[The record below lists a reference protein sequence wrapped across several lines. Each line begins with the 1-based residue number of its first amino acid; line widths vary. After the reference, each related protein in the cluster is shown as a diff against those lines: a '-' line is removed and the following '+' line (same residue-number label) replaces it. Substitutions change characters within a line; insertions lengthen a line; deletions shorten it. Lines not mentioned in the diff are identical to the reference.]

1 MAGENAGFL
10 HTVQTQCRV
19 TVKRYTT
26 PSHDAAAW
34 SVCDPAHAEIDTPS
48 EAALG
53 LLPKEKRDTY
63 GSLELHE
70 ILHLLL
76 TMCPTVRDHMEQ
88 QEYMRQVAKKLG
100 ISDMEFHRFF
110 NVVEDPRIERAG
122 VCERPGR
129 ERGFH
134 NLVAAMWLAGDMN
147 YSPKPAQSGEVKNV
161 LQQYL
166 LLHARCKYHRV
177 TEMNADD
184 LAARQD
190 LEDAIGQDKVKEIN
204 RLLHDIIMTGV
215 IGDGKVLDNTKH
227 VMDLLAQ
234 ILQLAGVGQ
243 HGQGQQDQQG
253 QGQDSQSQGQQSQ
266 SQSGDGQSDSSNSQQ
281 SQSQAGDQSQGQQ
294 GDQSQGQQGD
304 QSQGQQDQ
312 QSSGQGQ
319 PAEGEPDAQTQA
331 EADSLRTGNGN
342 GQSVVKWDP
351 DASMSEGTQLAKD
364 LAKDLADAV
373 AKAERQADKEGTMS
387 EVSAESVNRRTEVK
401 DAQPDDD
408 NLPGGRVLP
417 DPVFEGGQLFKARL
431 TQQTLARRSFETGGI
446 KKWAKAYRQSLTG
459 IKPTADTRRTMTL
472 STDRGHDVDILLD
485 ASGSMSRDGKR
496 DAAITAA
503 WGIHHALLGVPNVTA
518 RVLSF
523 SGVIAD
529 EVKTIIPVRGRASFT
544 EAVKKYTVRGGT
556 PTAEAVVESTKGLLQ
571 RPGKAKLMVIV
582 TDGAADNTDSCRKAI
597 VRAKRMGIRVV
608 MLGIDGVA
616 YTYKDICPVVDVKP
630 DSLRAEMF
638 RQLAKNI

>member
-10 HTVQTQCRV
+10 HAAQTQCRV
-19 TVKRYTT
+19 TVKRYTQ

-34 SVCDPAHAEIDTPS
+34 SVCDPQYAEIDTPS
-48 EAALG
+48 ESALG

-76 TMCPTVRDHMEQ
+76 TMCPTVRDHMSQ
-88 QEYMRQVAKKLG
+88 QEYMRDWAKKLG
-100 ISDMEFHRFF
+100 LTPSEFHRFF

-129 ERGFH
+129 EKGFH
-134 NLVAAMWLAGDMN
+134 NLVLAMWLSGDMN
-147 YSPKPAQSGEVKNV
+147 YSPKPAQSGEVKNI

-166 LLHARCKYHRV
+166 LLHARCKYHKV
-177 TEMNADD
+177 TEMDADD

-190 LEDAIGQDKVKEIN
+190 LEDTIGAGNVREIN

-215 IGDGKVLDNTKH
+215 IGDGKVLENTKH
-227 VMDLLAQ
+227 VMDLLAE
-234 ILQLAGVGQ
+234 ILTIAGVSGQ
-243 HGQGQQDQQG
+243 QSQNQQSGQGQQGQSDQ
-253 QGQDSQSQGQQSQ
+253 SQSQAGDQQSQAGDQQSQ
-266 SQSGDGQSDSSNSQQ
+266 SQSGDGQGKPQDGGSDADSS
-281 SQSQAGDQSQGQQ
+281 D
-294 GDQSQGQQGD
+294 
-304 QSQGQQDQ
+304 
-312 QSSGQGQ
+312 
-319 PAEGEPDAQTQA
+319 GEPDAQTQA
-331 EADSLRTGNGN
+331 DADDLRCGNGN

-351 DASMSEGTQLAKD
+351 DASMSEGTQIAKD
-364 LAKDLADAV
+364 LAKDLQQAV
-373 AKAERQADKEGTMS
+373 DKAEAEAQKQGTMS
-387 EVSAESVNRRTEVK
+387 EVSAESVNGRTETG
-401 DAQPDDD
+401 DAKADDS
-408 NLPGGRVLP
+408 NLPGGKALP
-417 DPVFEGGQLFKARL
+417 DPVFEGGAMFKARL

-472 STDRGHDVDILLD
+472 SKDRGHDVDILLD

-496 DAAITAA
+496 NAAITAA

-556 PTAEAVVESTKGLLQ
+556 PTAEAVVESTKGLLS

-582 TDGAADNTDSCRKAI
+582 TDGAADSPDSCRKAI

-608 MLGIDGVA
+608 MIGIMAGGATDS
-616 YTYKDICPVVDVKP
+616 YKDICPVVEVEDVAQ
-630 DSLRAEMF
+630 LRAEML

>member
-10 HTVQTQCRV
+10 HAAQTQCRV

-34 SVCDPAHAEIDTPS
+34 SICDPSQAEIDTPS
-48 EAALG
+48 EAALS
-53 LLPKEKRDTY
+53 LLSKEKRDTY

-76 TMCPTVRDHMEQ
+76 TMCPIVRDHMVQ
-88 QEYMRQVAKKLG
+88 QEYMRDWAKRLG
-100 ISDMEFHRFF
+100 MSAVEFHRFF

-122 VCERPGR
+122 VNERPGR

-134 NLVAAMWLAGDMN
+134 DLVAAMWLSGDMN
-147 YSPKPAQSGEVKNV
+147 YSPKPAQSGDVKNV

-166 LLHARCKYHRV
+166 LLHARCKYHKV
-177 TEMNADD
+177 TEMDADD

-190 LEDAIGQDKVKEIN
+190 LEDIIGADKVKKIN
-204 RLLHDIIMTGV
+204 RLLHDIIMTGRV
-215 IGDGKVLDNTKH
+215 GDGKVLDNTKH
-227 VMDLLAQ
+227 VMD
-234 ILQLAGVGQ
+234 QLAKILTIAGVN
-243 HGQGQQDQQG
+243 GQQSQNQQSGQG
-253 QGQDSQSQGQQSQ
+253 QGQDSQQSDQSQNQQGQ

-281 SQSQAGDQSQGQQ
+281 S
-294 GDQSQGQQGD
+294 
-304 QSQGQQDQ
+304 
-312 QSSGQGQ
+312 SGQG
-319 PAEGEPDAQTQA
+319 EPDDSQPDEQTQA
-331 EADSLRTGNGN
+331 DADSLRMGNGN

-364 LAKDLADAV
+364 LQKDLADAV
-373 AKAERQADKEGTMS
+373 AKAEQQANSEGTMS
-387 EVSAESVNRRTEVK
+387 EVSAESTSGHTEVR
-401 DAQPDDD
+401 DAKPDDS
-408 NLPGGRVLP
+408 NLPGGKALP
-417 DPVFEGGQLFKARL
+417 DPVFEGGQLFKSRL

-459 IKPTADTRRTMTL
+459 IRPTADTRRTMTL
-472 STDRGHDVDILLD
+472 SKDRGHDVDILLD
-485 ASGSMSRDGKR
+485 ASGSMGRDGKR
-496 DAAITAA
+496 MAAITAA
-503 WGIHHALLGVPNVTA
+503 WGIHHALLGVPKVTA
-518 RVLSF
+518 RVISF

-556 PTAEAVVESTKGLLQ
+556 PTAEAVVESTKGLMA
-571 RPGKAKLMVIV
+571 RPGKAKLMLIV
-582 TDGAADNTDSCRKAI
+582 TDGAADNPDSCRKAI

-630 DSLRAEMF
+630 DSLRAEML

>member
-10 HTVQTQCRV
+10 HAAQTQCRV

-34 SVCDPAHAEIDTPS
+34 SVCDPSQAEIDTPS
-48 EAALG
+48 EAALA
-53 LLPKEKRDTY
+53 LLSKEKRDTY

-76 TMCPTVRDHMEQ
+76 TMCPIVRDHMEQ
-88 QEYMRQVAKKLG
+88 QAYMRDWAKKLG
-100 ISDMEFHRFF
+100 MGDVEFHRFF

-134 NLVAAMWLAGDMN
+134 DLVLAMWLSGDMN
-147 YSPKPAQSGEVKNV
+147 YSPAPAQSGEVKNV

-166 LLHARCKYHRV
+166 LLHARCKYHGV
-177 TEMNADD
+177 TEMDADD

-190 LEDAIGQDKVKEIN
+190 LEDMIGADKVKEIN

-215 IGDGKVLDNTKH
+215 IGDGKVLENTKH
-227 VMDLLAQ
+227 VMD
-234 ILQLAGVGQ
+234 QLAKILTIAGVN
-243 HGQGQQDQQG
+243 GQQSQNQQG
-253 QGQDSQSQGQQSQ
+253 QGQGQDGQQSDQ
-266 SQSGDGQSDSSNSQQ
+266 SQNQQGHGQSDSSGQGDQ
-281 SQSQAGDQSQGQQ
+281 QSQAGDQPG
-294 GDQSQGQQGD
+294 QSQD
-304 QSQGQQDQ
+304 SQ
-312 QSSGQGQ
+312 QSSGQG
-319 PAEGEPDAQTQA
+319 EPDDSQPDEQTQA
-331 EADSLRTGNGN
+331 DADSLRCGNGN

-364 LAKDLADAV
+364 LAKDLDKAV
-373 AKAERQADKEGTMS
+373 AEAERQADKEGTMS
-387 EVSAESVNRRTEVK
+387 EVSAESTSRHTETG
-401 DAQPDDD
+401 DAKADDG
-408 NLPGGRVLP
+408 NLPGGKALP
-417 DPVFEGGQLFKARL
+417 DPVFEGGQLFKSRL

-472 STDRGHDVDILLD
+472 SKDRGHDVDILLD
-485 ASGSMSRDGKR
+485 ASGSMGRNGKR

-523 SGVIAD
+523 RGVVSD
-529 EVKTIIPVRGRASFT
+529 TVETIIPVRGRASFA

-556 PTAEAVVESTKGLLQ
+556 PTAEAVVESTKGLLS
-571 RPGKAKLMVIV
+571 RPGKAKLMLIV
-582 TDGAADNTDSCRKAI
+582 TDGAADNPDSCRKAI

-608 MLGIDGVA
+608 MIGIMVSGATDS
-616 YTYKDICPVVDVKP
+616 YKDICPVVEVNDVAQ
-630 DSLRAEMF
+630 LRAEML

>member
-10 HTVQTQCRV
+10 HAAQTQCRV

-34 SVCDPAHAEIDTPS
+34 SVCDPSQAEIDTPS

-53 LLPKEKRDTY
+53 LLSKEKRDTY
-63 GSLELHE
+63 GALELHE

-76 TMCPTVRDHMEQ
+76 TMCPNVRDHMEQ
-88 QEYMRQVAKKLG
+88 QAYFHDWAKKLG
-100 ISDMEFHRFF
+100 MGDVEFHRFF

-122 VCERPGR
+122 VNERPGR
-129 ERGFH
+129 EKGFH
-134 NLVAAMWLAGDMN
+134 DLVLAMWLSGDMN
-147 YSPKPAQSGEVKNV
+147 YSPAPAQSGDVKNI

-166 LLHARCKYHRV
+166 LLHARCKYHGV
-177 TEMNADD
+177 TEMDADD

-190 LEDAIGQDKVKEIN
+190 LEDMIGADRVKEIN
-204 RLLHDIIMTGV
+204 RLLHDIIMTGM
-215 IGDGKVLDNTKH
+215 IGDGKVLENTKH
-227 VMDLLAQ
+227 VMD
-234 ILQLAGVGQ
+234 QLAEILMTAGVNN
-243 HGQGQQDQQG
+243 QQG
-253 QGQDSQSQGQQSQ
+253 QGQGQQGQSDQSQGQQSQNQQGQGQ

-281 SQSQAGDQSQGQQ
+281 SQAGDQS
-294 GDQSQGQQGD
+294 
-304 QSQGQQDQ
+304 QDQ
-312 QSSGQGQ
+312 QSSGQGE
-319 PAEGEPDAQTQA
+319 PADPEPDAQTQA
-331 EADSLRTGNGN
+331 DADSLRCGNDN
-342 GQSVVKWDP
+342 GRSVVNWNP

-364 LAKDLADAV
+364 LAKDLQQAV
-373 AKAERQADKEGTMS
+373 DKAEAEAQKQGTLS
-387 EVSAESVNRRTEVK
+387 EVSAESVNRRTETG
-401 DAQPDDD
+401 DAKADDS
-408 NLPGGRVLP
+408 NLPGGKALP
-417 DPVFEGGQLFKARL
+417 DPVFEGGAMFKARL

-472 STDRGHDVDILLD
+472 SKDRGHDVDILLD

-523 SGVIAD
+523 RGVISD
-529 EVKTIIPVRGRASFT
+529 TVETIIPVRGRASFT

-556 PTAEAVVESTKGLLQ
+556 PTAEAVVESTKGLLS
-571 RPGKAKLMVIV
+571 RPGKAKLMLIV
-582 TDGAADNTDSCRKAI
+582 TDGAADDPGSCRKAI

-608 MLGIDGVA
+608 MIGIMAGGST
-616 YTYKDICPVVDVKP
+616 YSYKDICPVVAVGDIAQ
-630 DSLRAEMF
+630 LRAEML

>member
-10 HTVQTQCRV
+10 HAAQTQCRV
-19 TVKRYTT
+19 AVKRYTT

-48 EAALG
+48 EAALS
-53 LLPKEKRDTY
+53 LLSKEKRDTY

-88 QEYMRQVAKKLG
+88 QAYLHDWAKKFG
-100 ISDMEFHRFF
+100 MDAGEFHRFF
-110 NVVEDPRIERAG
+110 NVVEDQRIERAG
-122 VCERPGR
+122 VQERPGR

-147 YSPKPAQSGEVKNV
+147 YSPKPAQSGDVKNV

-166 LLHARCKYHRV
+166 LLHARCKYHGV
-177 TEMNADD
+177 TEMDADD

-190 LEDAIGQDKVKEIN
+190 LEDMIGADKVKEIN
-204 RLLHDIIMTGV
+204 RLLHDIIMTGH

-227 VMDLLAQ
+227 VMDQLAQ

-243 HGQGQQDQQG
+243 QGQGQQDQQG
-253 QGQDSQSQGQQSQ
+253 QGQSDQSQGQQSQ
-266 SQSGDGQSDSSNSQQ
+266 TQQGQGQGQ
-281 SQSQAGDQSQGQQ
+281 SQSQQ
-294 GDQSQGQQGD
+294 GDQ

-312 QSSGQGQ
+312 QSSGQGEPQ
-319 PAEGEPDAQTQA
+319 DGAPDAETQA
-331 EADSLRTGNGN
+331 EADSLRTGSGT
-342 GQSVVKWDP
+342 GKSVVKWDP

-387 EVSAESVNRRTEVK
+387 EVSAESTSGHTEVK
-401 DAQPDDD
+401 DAQPNAA
-408 NLPGGRVLP
+408 NLPDGKALP
-417 DPVFEGGQLFKARL
+417 DPVFEGGAMFKARL

-446 KKWAKAYRQSLTG
+446 KKWAKAYRQSMTG
-459 IKPTADTRRTMTL
+459 IRPTADTRRTMSL
-472 STDRGHDVDILLD
+472 SQDRGHDVDILLD
-485 ASGSMSRDGKR
+485 GSGSMSRDGKR

-523 SGVIAD
+523 RGVVSD
-529 EVKTIIPVRGRASFT
+529 TVETIIPVRGRASFT

-556 PTAEAVVESTKGLLQ
+556 PTAEAVVESTKGLLS
-571 RPGKAKLMVIV
+571 RPGKAKLMLIV
-582 TDGAADNTDSCRKAI
+582 TDGSAYDPDSCRKAI

-608 MLGIDGVA
+608 MIGIMSDGA
-616 YTYKDICPVVDVKP
+616 TDSYKDICPVVEVGDIAQ
-630 DSLRAEMF
+630 LRAEML

>member
-10 HTVQTQCRV
+10 HTAQTQCRV

-53 LLPKEKRDTY
+53 LLSKEKRDTY

-76 TMCPTVRDHMEQ
+76 TMCPIVRDHMEQ
-88 QEYMRQVAKKLG
+88 QAYLRGWAKKLG
-100 ISDMEFHRFF
+100 MGDVEFHRFF

-122 VCERPGR
+122 VQERPGR

-134 NLVAAMWLAGDMN
+134 DLILAMWLSGDMN
-147 YSPKPAQSGEVKNV
+147 YSPAPAQSGEVKNV

-177 TEMNADD
+177 TEMDADD

-190 LEDAIGQDKVKEIN
+190 LEDIIGQDKVREIN
-204 RLLHDIIMTGV
+204 RLLHDIIMTGRV
-215 IGDGKVLDNTKH
+215 GDGKVLENTKH
-227 VMDLLAQ
+227 VMDQLAE
-234 ILQLAGVGQ
+234 ILQLAGVNGQ
-243 HGQGQQDQQG
+243 QGQSDQSQQSG
-253 QGQDSQSQGQQSQ
+253 QGQDSQQSDQSQNQQGQ
-266 SQSGDGQSDSSNSQQ
+266 GQSDSSNGQGDQ
-281 SQSQAGDQSQGQQ
+281 QSQAG
-294 GDQSQGQQGD
+294 
-304 QSQGQQDQ
+304 DQ
-312 QSSGQGQ
+312 QSSGQG
-319 PAEGEPDAQTQA
+319 EPDDSQPDEQTQA
-331 EADSLRTGNGN
+331 DADSLRMGNGN

-364 LAKDLADAV
+364 LQKDLQQAV
-373 AKAERQADKEGTMS
+373 DKAEAEAQKQGTMS
-387 EVSAESVNRRTEVK
+387 EVSAESVNSRTETG
-401 DAQPDDD
+401 DAKADDS
-408 NLPGGRVLP
+408 NLPGGKALP
-417 DPVFEGGQLFKARL
+417 DPVFEGGAMFKARL

-472 STDRGHDVDILLD
+472 SKDRGHDIDILLD
-485 ASGSMSRDGKR
+485 ASGSMSRNGKR

-523 SGVIAD
+523 RGVVSD
-529 EVKTIIPVRGRASFT
+529 TVETIIPVRGRASFA
-544 EAVKKYTVRGGT
+544 EAVAKYTVRGST
-556 PTAEAVVESTKGLLQ
+556 PTAEAVVESTNGLLS
-571 RPGKAKLMVIV
+571 RPGKAKLMLIV
-582 TDGAADNTDSCRKAI
+582 TDGAADNPDSCRRAI

-608 MLGIDGVA
+608 MIGIGGVA
-616 YTYKDICPVVDVKP
+616 STYKDICPVVDVEP

-638 RQLAKNI
+638 KQLAKNI

>member
-10 HTVQTQCRV
+10 HAAQTQCRV
-19 TVKRYTT
+19 AVKRYTT

-34 SVCDPAHAEIDTPS
+34 SVCDPSQAEIDTPS
-48 EAALG
+48 EAALA
-53 LLPKEKRDTY
+53 LLQKEKRDTY

-76 TMCPTVRDHMEQ
+76 TMCPNVRDHMSQ
-88 QEYMRQVAKKLG
+88 QAYMREWAKRLG
-100 ISDMEFHRFF
+100 MRDVEFHRFF

-122 VCERPGR
+122 VNERPGR

-134 NLVAAMWLAGDMN
+134 DLVLAMWLSGDMN
-147 YSPKPAQSGEVKNV
+147 YSPVPAQSGDVKNI

-166 LLHARCKYHRV
+166 LLHARCKYHKV
-177 TEMNADD
+177 TEMDADD

-190 LEDAIGQDKVKEIN
+190 LEDVIGADKVKEIN

-215 IGDGKVLDNTKH
+215 IGDGKVLENTKH
-227 VMDLLAQ
+227 VMD
-234 ILQLAGVGQ
+234 QLAKILTTAGVN
-243 HGQGQQDQQG
+243 GQQSGQG

-266 SQSGDGQSDSSNSQQ
+266 NQSGDGQSDSSNSQPQ
-281 SQSQAGDQSQGQQ
+281 SQSQAGDQSQGQ
-294 GDQSQGQQGD
+294 
-304 QSQGQQDQ
+304 
-312 QSSGQGQ
+312 
-319 PAEGEPDAQTQA
+319 PAEGEPDDSQPDEQTQA
-331 EADSLRTGNGN
+331 DADSLRMGNGN
-342 GQSVVKWDP
+342 GQSVVNWNP

-364 LAKDLADAV
+364 LQKDLQQAV
-373 AKAERQADKEGTMS
+373 DKAEAEAQKQGTMS
-387 EVSAESVNRRTEVK
+387 EVSAESVNGRTETG
-401 DAQPDDD
+401 DAKPDDS
-408 NLPGGRVLP
+408 NLPGGKALP

-431 TQQTLARRSFETGGI
+431 TQQTLQRRSFETGGI

-472 STDRGHDVDILLD
+472 SKDRGHDVDILLD
-485 ASGSMSRDGKR
+485 ASGSMGRNGKR

-503 WGIHHALLGVPNVTA
+503 WGIHHALLGVPNITA

-523 SGVIAD
+523 RGVISD
-529 EVKTIIPVRGRASFT
+529 MVETIIPVRGRASFT

-556 PTAEAVVESTKGLLQ
+556 PTTEAVVESTKGLLS

-582 TDGAADNTDSCRKAI
+582 TDGAADNPDSCRKAI

-608 MLGIDGVA
+608 MIGIDGVA
-616 YTYKDICPVVDVKP
+616 STYKDICPVVDVEP
-630 DSLRAEMF
+630 DQLRAELF

>member
-10 HTVQTQCRV
+10 HAAQTQCRV
-19 TVKRYTT
+19 KVERYTT

-53 LLPKEKRDTY
+53 LLSKEKRDTY

-88 QEYMRQVAKKLG
+88 QAYLHDWAKKLG
-100 ISDMEFHRFF
+100 MDAGEFHRFF

-166 LLHARCKYHRV
+166 LLHARCKYHNV
-177 TEMNADD
+177 TEMDADD

-190 LEDAIGQDKVKEIN
+190 LEDMIGADKVREIN

-227 VMDLLAQ
+227 VMD
-234 ILQLAGVGQ
+234 QLAKILTIAGVN
-243 HGQGQQDQQG
+243 GQQDQQSG

-266 SQSGDGQSDSSNSQQ
+266 GQ
-281 SQSQAGDQSQGQQ
+281 QSQGQQ
-294 GDQSQGQQGD
+294 SQAG
-304 QSQGQQDQ
+304 DQ
-312 QSSGQGQ
+312 QSSGQGEPQ
-319 PAEGEPDAQTQA
+319 DGGSDADSSDGEPDGEPDDETQA
-331 EADSLRTGNGN
+331 EADSLRTGNGT
-342 GQSVVKWDP
+342 GKSVVNWDP
-351 DASMSEGTQLAKD
+351 DASMSEGTQLARD

-373 AKAERQADKEGTMS
+373 AKAERQADKEGTLS
-387 EVSAESVNRRTEVK
+387 EVSAESVNRRTETG
-401 DAQPDDD
+401 DAKADDD

-417 DPVFEGGQLFKARL
+417 DPIFEGGAMFKARL

-472 STDRGHDVDILLD
+472 SNDRGHDVDILLD

-523 SGVIAD
+523 RGVVSD
-529 EVKTIIPVRGRASFT
+529 MVETIIPVRGRASFT
-544 EAVKKYTVRGGT
+544 EAVKKYTVSGGT
-556 PTAEAVVESTKGLLQ
+556 PTAEAVVESTKGLLS

-608 MLGIDGVA
+608 MLGINGVA

-630 DSLRAEMF
+630 DSLRAEML

>member
-10 HTVQTQCRV
+10 HAAQTQCRV

-34 SVCDPAHAEIDTPS
+34 SVCDPSQAEIDTPS

-100 ISDMEFHRFF
+100 MGDVEFHRFF

-147 YSPKPAQSGEVKNV
+147 YSPKPAQSGDVRNV

-177 TEMNADD
+177 TEMDADD

-190 LEDAIGQDKVKEIN
+190 LDDMIGSDKVKEIN
-204 RLLHDIIMTGV
+204 RLLHDIVMTGV
-215 IGDGKVLDNTKH
+215 IGDGKVLENTKH

-243 HGQGQQDQQG
+243 QG

-266 SQSGDGQSDSSNSQQ
+266 QGDQ
-281 SQSQAGDQSQGQQ
+281 QSQAGDQ
-294 GDQSQGQQGD
+294 QS
-304 QSQGQQDQ
+304 QDQ
-312 QSSGQGQ
+312 QSRGQGQ
-319 PAEGEPDAQTQA
+319 PAEGEPDAETQA
-331 EADSLRTGNGN
+331 EADSLRTGNNTGK
-342 GQSVVKWDP
+342 SVVNWDA

-364 LAKDLADAV
+364 LAKDLAAAV
-373 AKAERQADKEGTMS
+373 AKAERQADKEGTLS

-401 DAQPDDD
+401 DAQPDDG
-408 NLPGGRVLP
+408 NLPVENGQTVRP
-417 DPVFEGGQLFKARL
+417 ADPSFEGAQLFKARL

-446 KKWAKAYRQSLTG
+446 KKWAKAYRQSMTG
-459 IKPTADTRRTMTL
+459 IRPTADTRRTMSL
-472 STDRGHDVDILLD
+472 SQDRGHDVDILLD

-529 EVKTIIPVRGRASFT
+529 EVKTIIPVRGRASFA
-544 EAVKKYTVRGGT
+544 EAVAKYTVRGGT
-556 PTAEAVVESTKGLLQ
+556 PTAEAVVESTKGLLS

-608 MLGIDGVA
+608 MIGIDGVA

-630 DSLRAEMF
+630 DSLKAEMF

>member
-10 HTVQTQCRV
+10 HTAQTQCRV
-19 TVKRYTT
+19 AVKRYTQ

-34 SVCDPAHAEIDTPS
+34 SVCDPAQAEIDTPS
-48 EAALG
+48 EAALA
-53 LLPKEKRDTY
+53 LLSKEKRDTY

-76 TMCPTVRDHMEQ
+76 TMCPIVRDHMSQ
-88 QEYMRQVAKKLG
+88 QEYMRSMAKSLG
-100 ISDMEFHRFF
+100 MSANEFHRFF

-122 VCERPGR
+122 VNERPGR
-129 ERGFH
+129 EKGFH
-134 NLVAAMWLAGDMN
+134 DLVLAMWLSGDMN
-147 YSPKPAQSGEVKNV
+147 YSPEPAKSGDVKNV

-166 LLHARCKYHRV
+166 LLHARCKYHKV
-177 TEMNADD
+177 TEMDADD

-215 IGDGKVLDNTKH
+215 IGDGKVLENTKH
-227 VMDLLAQ
+227 VMDQLAQ
-234 ILQLAGVGQ
+234 ILTIAGVNG
-243 HGQGQQDQQG
+243 QQG
-253 QGQDSQSQGQQSQ
+253 QGQGQSDQSQQGQGQQSDQSQQGQGQGQGQQSQ
-266 SQSGDGQSDSSNSQQ
+266 SQSQ
-281 SQSQAGDQSQGQQ
+281 SQS
-294 GDQSQGQQGD
+294 
-304 QSQGQQDQ
+304 QDQ
-312 QSSGQGQ
+312 QSSGQG
-319 PAEGEPDAQTQA
+319 EPDDSQPDEQTQA
-331 EADSLRTGNGN
+331 DADSLRMGNGN

-351 DASMSEGTQLAKD
+351 DASMSEDTQLAKD
-364 LAKDLADAV
+364 LQKDLQQAV
-373 AKAERQADKEGTMS
+373 DKAEAEAQKQGTMS
-387 EVSAESVNRRTEVK
+387 EVSAESVNGRTETG
-401 DAQPDDD
+401 DAKADDS
-408 NLPGGRVLP
+408 NLPGGKALP

-431 TQQTLARRSFETGGI
+431 TQQTLQRRSFETGGI

-472 STDRGHDVDILLD
+472 SKDRGHDVDILLD
-485 ASGSMSRDGKR
+485 ASGSMGRNGKR

-523 SGVIAD
+523 RGVISD
-529 EVKTIIPVRGRASFT
+529 VVETIIPVRGRASFT

-556 PTAEAVVESTKGLLQ
+556 PTAEAVVESTKGLLS

-582 TDGAADNTDSCRKAI
+582 TDGAADNPDSCRKAI

-608 MLGIDGVA
+608 MIGIDGVA
-616 YTYKDICPVVDVKP
+616 STYKDICPVVDVEP
-630 DSLRAEMF
+630 DQLRAEMF
-638 RQLAKNI
+638 KQLAKNI

>member
-10 HTVQTQCRV
+10 HAAQTQCRV

-34 SVCDPAHAEIDTPS
+34 SVCDPSQAEIDTPS

-53 LLPKEKRDTY
+53 LLSKEKRGTY
-63 GSLELHE
+63 GALELHE

-76 TMCPTVRDHMEQ
+76 TMCPNVRDHMEQ
-88 QEYMRQVAKKLG
+88 QAYMRDWAKRLG
-100 ISDMEFHRFF
+100 MGDVEFHRFF

-122 VCERPGR
+122 VNERPGR

-134 NLVAAMWLAGDMN
+134 DLVLAMWLSGDMN
-147 YSPKPAQSGEVKNV
+147 YSPEPAKSGDVKNV

-166 LLHARCKYHRV
+166 LLHARCVYHKV
-177 TEMNADD
+177 TEMDADD

-190 LEDAIGQDKVKEIN
+190 LEDMIGADKVKEIN
-204 RLLHDIIMTGV
+204 RLLHDIIMTGH
-215 IGDGKVLDNTKH
+215 IGDGKVLENTKH
-227 VMDLLAQ
+227 VMDQLAK
-234 ILQLAGVGQ
+234 ILQLAGVGKNS
-243 HGQGQQDQQG
+243 QQDQSGQGQG
-253 QGQDSQSQGQQSQ
+253 QGQDSQQSDQSQNQQGQ
-266 SQSGDGQSDSSNSQQ
+266 GQSDSSNSQQ
-281 SQSQAGDQSQGQQ
+281 SQAGDQQSQAGDQ
-294 GDQSQGQQGD
+294 QSQGQ
-304 QSQGQQDQ
+304 GQ
-312 QSSGQGQ
+312 
-319 PAEGEPDAQTQA
+319 GEPDDSQPDEQTQA
-331 EADSLRTGNGN
+331 DADSLRMGNGN

-364 LAKDLADAV
+364 LQKDLTDAV
-373 AKAERQADKEGTMS
+373 AKAEQQANSEGTMS
-387 EVSAESVNRRTEVK
+387 EVSAESVNGRTETG
-401 DAQPDDD
+401 DAKADDG
-408 NLPGGRVLP
+408 NLPGGKALP
-417 DPVFEGGQLFKARL
+417 DPVFEGGQLFKSRL

-472 STDRGHDVDILLD
+472 SKDRGHDVDILLD
-485 ASGSMSRDGKR
+485 ASGSMGRNGKR

-523 SGVIAD
+523 SGVITD

-556 PTAEAVVESTKGLLQ
+556 PTAEAVVESTKGLLS

-582 TDGAADNTDSCRKAI
+582 TDGAADNPDSCRKAI

-608 MLGIDGVA
+608 MIGIDGVA
-616 YTYKDICPVVDVKP
+616 STYKDICPVVDVEP
-630 DSLRAEMF
+630 DQLRAELF

>member
-10 HTVQTQCRV
+10 HTAQTQCRV
-19 TVKRYTT
+19 TVKRYTQ

-34 SVCDPAHAEIDTPS
+34 SVCDPSQAEIDTPS

-88 QEYMRQVAKKLG
+88 QEYMRKMARSLCM
-100 ISDMEFHRFF
+100 SDGDFHRFF

-122 VCERPGR
+122 VNERPGR

-134 NLVAAMWLAGDMN
+134 DLVLAMWLSGDMN
-147 YSPKPAQSGEVKNV
+147 YSPAPAQSGEVKNV

-166 LLHARCKYHRV
+166 LLHARCKYHGV
-177 TEMNADD
+177 TEMDADD

-190 LEDAIGQDKVKEIN
+190 LEDTIGPDKVKEIN
-204 RLLHDIIMTGV
+204 RLLHDIIMTGC
-215 IGDGKVLDNTKH
+215 IGDGKVLENTKH
-227 VMDLLAQ
+227 VMDQLAQ
-234 ILQLAGVGQ
+234 ILTIAGVNGQ
-243 HGQGQQDQQG
+243 QGQSDQSQQGQQG
-253 QGQDSQSQGQQSQ
+253 QGQQSQN
-266 SQSGDGQSDSSNSQQ
+266 QSGDGQSDSSNSQQ
-281 SQSQAGDQSQGQQ
+281 SQGQQ
-294 GDQSQGQQGD
+294 GQ
-304 QSQGQQDQ
+304 
-312 QSSGQGQ
+312 
-319 PAEGEPDAQTQA
+319 GEPDDSQPDEQTQA
-331 EADSLRTGNGN
+331 DADSLRMGNGN
-342 GQSVVKWDP
+342 GQSVVNWNP

-364 LAKDLADAV
+364 LQKDLADAV
-373 AKAERQADKEGTMS
+373 AKAEQQADKEGTMS
-387 EVSAESVNRRTEVK
+387 EVSAESVNGRTETG
-401 DAQPDDD
+401 DAKADDG
-408 NLPGGRVLP
+408 NLPGGKALP
-417 DPVFEGGQLFKARL
+417 DPVFEGGAMFKARL

-472 STDRGHDVDILLD
+472 SKDRGHDVDILLD
-485 ASGSMSRDGKR
+485 ASGSMGRNGKR

-523 SGVIAD
+523 NGVIAD

-556 PTAEAVVESTKGLLQ
+556 PTAEAVVESTKGLLS
-571 RPGKAKLMVIV
+571 RPGRAKLMVIV
-582 TDGAADNTDSCRKAI
+582 TDGAADNPDSCRKAI

-608 MLGIDGVA
+608 MIGIDGVA
-616 YTYKDICPVVDVKP
+616 STYKDICPVVDVEP
-630 DSLRAEMF
+630 DQLRAEMF
-638 RQLAKNI
+638 KQLAKNI

>member
-1 MAGENAGFL
+1 MAGENASFL
-10 HTVQTQCRV
+10 NMARKACP
-19 TVKRYTT
+19 VKENRYVRAER
-26 PSHDAAAW
+26 DALAW
-34 SVCDPAHAEIDTPS
+34 SVCDPQYAEIDTPS

-88 QEYMRQVAKKLG
+88 QAYLHDWAKRLG
-100 ISDMEFHRFF
+100 MSADEFHRFF

-147 YSPKPAQSGEVKNV
+147 YSPKPAQSGELKNV

-166 LLHARCKYHRV
+166 LLHARCKYHKV
-177 TEMNADD
+177 TEMDADD

-190 LEDAIGQDKVKEIN
+190 LEDMIGSDKVKEIN
-204 RLLHDIIMTGV
+204 GLLHDIVMTGV

-227 VMDLLAQ
+227 VMD
-234 ILQLAGVGQ
+234 QLAKILTIAGVNN
-243 HGQGQQDQQG
+243 QQ
-253 QGQDSQSQGQQSQ
+253 
-266 SQSGDGQSDSSNSQQ
+266 GQSDSSNSQQ
-281 SQSQAGDQSQGQQ
+281 SQAGDQSQQGQSDSSNSQQSQAGDQSQQ
-294 GDQSQGQQGD
+294 G
-304 QSQGQQDQ
+304 DQ
-312 QSSGQGQ
+312 QSSGQGEPQ
-319 PAEGEPDAQTQA
+319 DGGSDADSSDGEPDDETQA
-331 EADSLRTGNGN
+331 EADSLRTGNGT
-342 GQSVVKWDP
+342 GKSVVKWDP

-387 EVSAESVNRRTEVK
+387 EVSAESTSGRTEVK
-401 DAQPDDD
+401 DAQPNDT
-408 NLPGGRVLP
+408 NLPVENGQTVRP
-417 DPVFEGGQLFKARL
+417 ADPSFEGAQMFKARL
-431 TQQTLARRSFETGGI
+431 TQQTLQRRSFETGGI

-459 IKPTADTRRTMTL
+459 IKPTADTRRTMSL
-472 STDRGHDVDILLD
+472 SQDRGHDVDILLD
-485 ASGSMSRDGKR
+485 GSGSMSRDGKR

-523 SGVIAD
+523 RGVVSD
-529 EVKTIIPVRGRASFT
+529 TVETIIPVRGRAAFA
-544 EAVKKYTVRGGT
+544 EAVAKYTVRGGT
-556 PTAEAVVESTKGLLQ
+556 PTAEAVVESTKGLLS
-571 RPGKAKLMVIV
+571 RPGKAKLMLIV
-582 TDGAADNTDSCRKAI
+582 TDGAADSPDSCRRAI

-608 MLGIDGVA
+608 MLGIMAGGATDS
-616 YTYKDICPVVDVKP
+616 YKDICPVVDVKP
-630 DSLRAEMF
+630 DSLRVEML

>member
-10 HTVQTQCRV
+10 HAAQTQCRV
-19 TVKRYTT
+19 AVKRYTT

-88 QEYMRQVAKKLG
+88 QAYMRDWAKKLG
-100 ISDMEFHRFF
+100 MGDVEFHRFF

-134 NLVAAMWLAGDMN
+134 NLVAAMWLSGDMN

-166 LLHARCKYHRV
+166 LLHARCKYHKV
-177 TEMNADD
+177 TEMDADD

-190 LEDAIGQDKVKEIN
+190 LEDCIGQDKVREIN
-204 RLLHDIIMTGV
+204 RLLHDIIMTGRV
-215 IGDGKVLDNTKH
+215 GDGKVLDNTKH
-227 VMDLLAQ
+227 VMDQLAK
-234 ILQLAGVGQ
+234 ILIIAGVGQ
-243 HGQGQQDQQG
+243 QSG
-253 QGQDSQSQGQQSQ
+253 QGQDSQSQGQQSQDQQGQGQ

-281 SQSQAGDQSQGQQ
+281 SQAGDQSQDQQ
-294 GDQSQGQQGD
+294 GDQ
-304 QSQGQQDQ
+304 QS
-312 QSSGQGQ
+312 QGQ

-331 EADSLRTGNGN
+331 DADDLRCGNGN

-364 LAKDLADAV
+364 LAKDLQQAV
-373 AKAERQADKEGTMS
+373 DKAEAEAQKQGTMS
-387 EVSAESVNRRTEVK
+387 EVSAESTSGHTEVK
-401 DAQPDDD
+401 DAQPYDG
-408 NLPGGRVLP
+408 NLPVENGQTVRP
-417 DPVFEGGQLFKARL
+417 ADPSFEGAQMFRARL
-431 TQQTLARRSFETGGI
+431 TQQTLQRRSFETGGI

-459 IKPTADTRRTMTL
+459 IKPTADTRRTMAL
-472 STDRGHDVDILLD
+472 SQDRGHDVDILLD

-523 SGVIAD
+523 RGTVSDMV
-529 EVKTIIPVRGRASFT
+529 ETIIPVRGRASFA
-544 EAVKKYTVRGGT
+544 EAVKKYTVHGGT
-556 PTAEAVVESTKGLLQ
+556 PTAEAVVESTKGLLS
-571 RPGKAKLMVIV
+571 RPGKAKLMLIV
-582 TDGAADNTDSCRKAI
+582 TDGAADSLDSCRKAI

-608 MLGIDGVA
+608 MIGIMAGGATDS
-616 YTYKDICPVVDVKP
+616 YKDICPVVDVKP
-630 DSLRAEMF
+630 DNLRAEML

>member
-10 HTVQTQCRV
+10 HEAQTQCRV

-53 LLPKEKRDTY
+53 LLTKEKRDTY

-88 QEYMRQVAKKLG
+88 QAYMRDWAKRLG
-100 ISDMEFHRFF
+100 MDAGEFHRFF

-122 VCERPGR
+122 VNERPGR

-134 NLVAAMWLAGDMN
+134 NLVAAMWLSGDMN
-147 YSPKPAQSGEVKNV
+147 YSPAPAQSGKVKNV

-166 LLHARCKYHRV
+166 LLHARCKYHKV
-177 TEMNADD
+177 TEMDADD

-190 LEDAIGQDKVKEIN
+190 LEDMIGQDKVKEIN
-204 RLLHDIIMTGV
+204 RLLHDIIMTGKV
-215 IGDGKVLDNTKH
+215 GDGKVLENTKH
-227 VMDLLAQ
+227 VMD
-234 ILQLAGVGQ
+234 QLAKILTIAGVNGQ
-243 HGQGQQDQQG
+243 QSQNQQSGQGQQSQPQAGDQSQQG

-266 SQSGDGQSDSSNSQQ
+266 SQ
-281 SQSQAGDQSQGQQ
+281 AG
-294 GDQSQGQQGD
+294 
-304 QSQGQQDQ
+304 DQ
-312 QSSGQGQ
+312 QSSGQG
-319 PAEGEPDAQTQA
+319 EPDDSQPDEQTQA
-331 EADSLRTGNGN
+331 DADSLRMGNGN

-364 LAKDLADAV
+364 LAKDLQQAV
-373 AKAERQADKEGTMS
+373 DKAEAEAQKQGTMS
-387 EVSAESVNRRTEVK
+387 EVSAESVNVRTETG
-401 DAQPDDD
+401 DAKADDS
-408 NLPGGRVLP
+408 NLPGGRALP

-472 STDRGHDVDILLD
+472 SNDRGHDVDILLD
-485 ASGSMSRDGKR
+485 ASGSMGRGGKR

-556 PTAEAVVESTKGLLQ
+556 PTAEAVVESTKGLLA
-571 RPGKAKLMVIV
+571 RPGKAKLMLIV
-582 TDGAADNTDSCRKAI
+582 TDGAADNPDSCRKAI

-608 MLGIDGVA
+608 MIGIMAGGATDS
-616 YTYKDICPVVDVKP
+616 YKDICPVVEVGDIAQ
-630 DSLRAEMF
+630 LRAEML

>member
-10 HTVQTQCRV
+10 HAAQTQCRV
-19 TVKRYTT
+19 TVKRYTQ

-34 SVCDPAHAEIDTPS
+34 SVCDPSQAEIDTPS

-76 TMCPTVRDHMEQ
+76 TMCPNVRDHMAQ
-88 QEYMRQVAKKLG
+88 QAYLHDRAKKLG
-100 ISDMEFHRFF
+100 LTPSEFHRFF

-134 NLVAAMWLAGDMN
+134 NLVAAMWLSGDMN
-147 YSPKPAQSGEVKNV
+147 YSPMPARSGEVKNV

-166 LLHARCKYHRV
+166 LLHARCVYHKV
-177 TEMNADD
+177 TEMDADD

-190 LEDAIGQDKVKEIN
+190 LEDCIGQDKVKEIN
-204 RLLHDIIMTGV
+204 RLLHDIVMTGH

-227 VMDLLAQ
+227 VMDQLAQ

-243 HGQGQQDQQG
+243 NSQQDQSGQGQSDQPRQGQSDQPRQG
-253 QGQDSQSQGQQSQ
+253 QGQ
-266 SQSGDGQSDSSNSQQ
+266 SQSGDGQSDFGNSQ
-281 SQSQAGDQSQGQQ
+281 QSQAGDQSQ
-294 GDQSQGQQGD
+294 DQ
-304 QSQGQQDQ
+304 
-312 QSSGQGQ
+312 QGQ

-331 EADSLRTGNGN
+331 YADDLRCGPETAR
-342 GQSVVKWDP
+342 SVVKWDP

-364 LAKDLADAV
+364 LQKDLADAV
-373 AKAERQADKEGTMS
+373 AKAEYQADKEGTMS
-387 EVSAESVNRRTEVK
+387 EVSAESTSGHTEVK
-401 DAQPDDD
+401 DAKPDSA
-408 NLPGGRVLP
+408 NLPVENGQTVRP
-417 DPVFEGGQLFKARL
+417 ADPSFEGSALFKARL
-431 TQQTLARRSFETGGI
+431 TQQTLERRSFETGGI

-459 IKPTADTRRTMTL
+459 IRPTADTRRIMSL
-472 STDRGHDVDILLD
+472 SQDRGHDVDILLD
-485 ASGSMSRDGKR
+485 GSGSMNRDGKR

-503 WGIHHALLGVPNVTA
+503 WGIHHALLGVPKVTA
-518 RVLSF
+518 RVISF
-523 SGVIAD
+523 RSPVHD
-529 EVKTIIPVRGRASFT
+529 TVETIIPVRGRASFA
-544 EAVKKYTVRGGT
+544 EAVAKYTVRGST
-556 PTAEAVVESTKGLLQ
+556 PTAEAVVESTKGLMA

-582 TDGAADNTDSCRKAI
+582 TDGAADNPEACRRAI

-608 MLGIDGVA
+608 MIGIMAGGATD
-616 YTYKDICPVVDVKP
+616 YYKDICPVVAVGDIAQ
-630 DSLRAEMF
+630 LRAEML

>member
-10 HTVQTQCRV
+10 HAAQTQCRV

-34 SVCDPAHAEIDTPS
+34 SVCDPSQAEIDTPAES
-48 EAALG
+48 ALA
-53 LLPKEKRDTY
+53 LLSKEKRDTY

-88 QEYMRQVAKKLG
+88 QAYLHDWATKLG
-100 ISDMEFHRFF
+100 MDAGEFHRFF

-147 YSPKPAQSGEVKNV
+147 YSPKPAQSGDVKNV

-166 LLHARCKYHRV
+166 LLHARCKYHKV
-177 TEMNADD
+177 TEMDADD

-204 RLLHDIIMTGV
+204 RLLHDIVMTGRV
-215 IGDGKVLDNTKH
+215 GDGKVLDNTKH
-227 VMDLLAQ
+227 VMD
-234 ILQLAGVGQ
+234 QLAKILTIAGVNN
-243 HGQGQQDQQG
+243 QQG
-253 QGQDSQSQGQQSQ
+253 QGQGQQGQSDQSQAGDQQSQ
-266 SQSGDGQSDSSNSQQ
+266 AGDQ
-281 SQSQAGDQSQGQQ
+281 QSQAGDQSQ
-294 GDQSQGQQGD
+294 QGQ
-304 QSQGQQDQ
+304 
-312 QSSGQGQ
+312 
-319 PAEGEPDAQTQA
+319 GEPQDGGSGADSNDSEPDDETQA
-331 EADSLRTGNGN
+331 EADSLRTGNGT
-342 GQSVVKWDP
+342 GKSVVNWDP
-351 DASMSEGTQLAKD
+351 DASMSEGTQLARD

-373 AKAERQADKEGTMS
+373 AKAELQADKEGTMS
-387 EVSAESVNRRTEVK
+387 EVSAESTSGRTEVK
-401 DAQPDDD
+401 DAQPDDG
-408 NLPGGRVLP
+408 NLPVENGQTVRP
-417 DPVFEGGQLFKARL
+417 ADPSFEGAQMFRARL
-431 TQQTLARRSFETGGI
+431 TQQTLQRRSFETGGI

-459 IKPTADTRRTMTL
+459 IKPTADTRRTMSL
-472 STDRGHDVDILLD
+472 SQDRGHDVDILLD

-523 SGVIAD
+523 RGVVSD
-529 EVKTIIPVRGRASFT
+529 TVETIIPVRGRASFA
-544 EAVKKYTVRGGT
+544 EAVAKYTVRGGT
-556 PTAEAVVESTKGLLQ
+556 PTAEAVVESTKGLLS
-571 RPGKAKLMVIV
+571 RPGKAKLMLIV
-582 TDGAADNTDSCRKAI
+582 TDGAADNTDSCRRAI

-608 MLGIDGVA
+608 MIGIDGVA

-630 DSLRAEMF
+630 DSLKAEMF
-638 RQLAKNI
+638 RQLAANI

>member
-10 HTVQTQCRV
+10 HAAQTQCRV

-34 SVCDPAHAEIDTPS
+34 SVCDPTHAEIDTPS

-53 LLPKEKRDTY
+53 LLPREKRDTY

-88 QEYMRQVAKKLG
+88 QEYLRQWAKKLG
-100 ISDMEFHRFF
+100 IGADEFHRFF

-122 VCERPGR
+122 VCDRPGR

-134 NLVAAMWLAGDMN
+134 NLVAAMWLSGDMN
-147 YSPKPAQSGEVKNV
+147 YSPKPAQSGDVKNV

-177 TEMNADD
+177 TEMDADD

-190 LEDAIGQDKVKEIN
+190 LEDMVGADKVKEIN
-204 RLLHDIIMTGV
+204 RLLHDIIMTGRV
-215 IGDGKVLDNTKH
+215 GDGKVLDNTKH
-227 VMDLLAQ
+227 VMDQLAE

-243 HGQGQQDQQG
+243 QGQSDQSQQG
-253 QGQDSQSQGQQSQ
+253 DQSQGQQGQGQ

-281 SQSQAGDQSQGQQ
+281 SQGQQ
-294 GDQSQGQQGD
+294 G
-304 QSQGQQDQ
+304 DQ
-312 QSSGQGQ
+312 QSSGQGEPQ
-319 PAEGEPDAQTQA
+319 DGEPDAQTQA
-331 EADSLRTGNGN
+331 DADSLRCGNDN

-351 DASMSEGTQLAKD
+351 DASMSEGTQLARD

-373 AKAERQADKEGTMS
+373 AKAEQQADKEGTMS
-387 EVSAESVNRRTEVK
+387 EVSAESTSGYTEVK
-401 DAQPDDD
+401 DAQPDDG
-408 NLPGGRVLP
+408 NLPVENGQTVRP
-417 DPVFEGGQLFKARL
+417 ADPSFEGTQMFRARL

-472 STDRGHDVDILLD
+472 SQDRGHDVDILLD
-485 ASGSMSRDGKR
+485 GSGSMRRDGKR

-523 SGVIAD
+523 RSPMRDMV
-529 EVKTIIPVRGRASFT
+529 ETIVPVRGRASFA
-544 EAVKKYTVRGGT
+544 EAVAKYTVHGGT
-556 PTAEAVVESTKGLLQ
+556 PTAEAVVESTKGLLS
-571 RPGKAKLMVIV
+571 RPGKAKLMLIV
-582 TDGAADNTDSCRKAI
+582 TDGAADSPDSCRKAI
-597 VRAKRMGIRVV
+597 VRAQRMGIRVV
-608 MLGIDGVA
+608 MIGIMAGGATDS
-616 YTYKDICPVVDVKP
+616 YKDICPVVEVNDAAQ
-630 DSLRAEMF
+630 LRAEMF

>member
-10 HTVQTQCRV
+10 HEAQTQCRV
-19 TVKRYTT
+19 TVKRYTQ

-34 SVCDPAHAEIDTPS
+34 SVCDPSQAEIDTPS

-76 TMCPTVRDHMEQ
+76 TMCPNVRDHMEQ
-88 QEYMRQVAKKLG
+88 QEYLRQWAKKLG
-100 ISDMEFHRFF
+100 LTPSEFHRFF

-122 VCERPGR
+122 VDERPGR

-134 NLVAAMWLAGDMN
+134 DLVAAMWLSGDMN
-147 YSPKPAQSGEVKNV
+147 YSPKPAQSGDVKNV

-166 LLHARCKYHRV
+166 LLHARCKYHGV
-177 TEMNADD
+177 TEMDADD

-204 RLLHDIIMTGV
+204 RLLHDIIMTGH
-215 IGDGKVLDNTKH
+215 IGDGKVLDNTKR
-227 VMDLLAQ
+227 VMDLLAE
-234 ILQLAGVGQ
+234 ILMTAGVNG
-243 HGQGQQDQQG
+243 QQG
-253 QGQDSQSQGQQSQ
+253 QQGQQSQDQQSQNQQSGQGQ

-281 SQSQAGDQSQGQQ
+281 SQSQDQSQ
-294 GDQSQGQQGD
+294 
-304 QSQGQQDQ
+304 DQ
-312 QSSGQGQ
+312 QGQGQ

-331 EADSLRTGNGN
+331 DADSLRCGSDTGK
-342 GQSVVKWDP
+342 SVVNWNP

-364 LAKDLADAV
+364 LQKDLDKAV
-373 AKAERQADKEGTMS
+373 AEAEQQANKEGTMS
-387 EVSAESVNRRTEVK
+387 EVSAESVNGRTETG
-401 DAQPDDD
+401 DAKADDG
-408 NLPGGRVLP
+408 NLPGGKALP

-459 IKPTADTRRTMTL
+459 IKPTADTRRTMIL
-472 STDRGHDVDILLD
+472 SKDRGHDVDILLD

-529 EVKTIIPVRGRASFT
+529 EVKTIIPVRARASFT

-556 PTAEAVVESTKGLLQ
+556 PTAEAVVESTKGLLS

-582 TDGAADNTDSCRKAI
+582 TDGAADNPDSCRKAI

-608 MLGIDGVA
+608 MIGIGGA
-616 YTYKDICPVVDVKP
+616 ASTYKDICPVVSVEDIAQ
-630 DSLRAEMF
+630 LRAEML
-638 RQLAKNI
+638 RQLAANI

>member
-10 HTVQTQCRV
+10 HAAQTQCRV
-19 TVKRYTT
+19 IVKRYTT

-53 LLPKEKRDTY
+53 LLTKEKRDTY

-76 TMCPTVRDHMEQ
+76 TMCPTVRDHMSQ
-88 QEYMRQVAKKLG
+88 QEYMRDWAKKLG
-100 ISDMEFHRFF
+100 LTPSEFHRFF

-122 VCERPGR
+122 VNERPGR
-129 ERGFH
+129 EKGFH
-134 NLVAAMWLAGDMN
+134 HLVAAMWLAGDMN
-147 YSPKPAQSGEVKNV
+147 YSPKPAQSGEVKNI

-166 LLHARCKYHRV
+166 LLHARCKYHKV
-177 TEMNADD
+177 TEMDADD

-190 LEDAIGQDKVKEIN
+190 LEDMIGADKVREIN

-215 IGDGKVLDNTKH
+215 IGDGKVLENTKH

-243 HGQGQQDQQG
+243 NSQQDQSGQGQQDQQG
-253 QGQDSQSQGQQSQ
+253 DQSQQGQQGQGQQSQ
-266 SQSGDGQSDSSNSQQ
+266 P
-281 SQSQAGDQSQGQQ
+281 QAGDQSQQ
-294 GDQSQGQQGD
+294 GDQ
-304 QSQGQQDQ
+304 QSQDQ

-319 PAEGEPDAQTQA
+319 PAEGDPDAQTQA
-331 EADSLRTGNGN
+331 DADDLRCGNGT
-342 GQSVVKWDP
+342 GKSVVNWDP

-387 EVSAESVNRRTEVK
+387 EVSAESTSGRTEVK
-401 DAQPDDD
+401 DAQPNDA
-408 NLPGGRVLP
+408 NLPVENGQTVRP
-417 DPVFEGGQLFKARL
+417 ADPSFEGAQMFRARL
-431 TQQTLARRSFETGGI
+431 TQQTLQRRSFETGGI
-446 KKWAKAYRQSLTG
+446 KKWAKAYRQSMTG
-459 IKPTADTRRTMTL
+459 IRPTADTRRTMSL
-472 STDRGHDVDILLD
+472 SQDRGHDVDILLD
-485 ASGSMSRDGKR
+485 GSGSMSRDGKR

-523 SGVIAD
+523 RGVVSD
-529 EVKTIIPVRGRASFT
+529 TVETIIPVRGRASFA
-544 EAVKKYTVRGGT
+544 EAVAKYTVRGGT
-556 PTAEAVVESTKGLLQ
+556 PTAEAVVESTKGLLS
-571 RPGKAKLMVIV
+571 RPGKAKLMLIV
-582 TDGAADNTDSCRKAI
+582 TDGAADSPDSCRKAI

-608 MLGIDGVA
+608 MIGIMAGGATDS
-616 YTYKDICPVVDVKP
+616 YKDICPVVKVEDIAQ
-630 DSLRAEMF
+630 LRAEML

>member
-10 HTVQTQCRV
+10 HTAQTQCRV

-34 SVCDPAHAEIDTPS
+34 SVCDPSQAEIDTPS

-88 QEYMRQVAKKLG
+88 QEYLRQWAKRLG
-100 ISDMEFHRFF
+100 MSANEFHRFF

-122 VCERPGR
+122 VQERPGR

-134 NLVAAMWLAGDMN
+134 NLVAAMWLSGDMN

-166 LLHARCKYHRV
+166 LLHARCKYHGV
-177 TEMNADD
+177 TEMDADD

-190 LEDAIGQDKVKEIN
+190 LEDCIGQDKVREIN
-204 RLLHDIIMTGV
+204 RLLHDIIMTGMV
-215 IGDGKVLDNTKH
+215 GDGKVLDNTKH
-227 VMDLLAQ
+227 VMDQLAK
-234 ILQLAGVGQ
+234 ILQLAGVNGQ
-243 HGQGQQDQQG
+243 QSQNQQGQGQG
-253 QGQDSQSQGQQSQ
+253 QGQDSQQSGQSQNQQGQGQQSQ
-266 SQSGDGQSDSSNSQQ
+266 P
-281 SQSQAGDQSQGQQ
+281 QAGDQSG
-294 GDQSQGQQGD
+294 QSQD
-304 QSQGQQDQ
+304 SQ
-312 QSSGQGQ
+312 QSSGQGE
-319 PAEGEPDAQTQA
+319 PADPEPDDETQA
-331 EADSLRTGNGN
+331 DADSLRTGNGN

-364 LAKDLADAV
+364 LQKDLADAV
-373 AKAERQADKEGTMS
+373 AKAERQANKEGTMS
-387 EVSAESVNRRTEVK
+387 EVSAESVNGRTETG
-401 DAQPDDD
+401 DAKADDS
-408 NLPGGRVLP
+408 NLPGGKALP

-472 STDRGHDVDILLD
+472 SNDRGHDVDILLD
-485 ASGSMSRDGKR
+485 ASGSMGRDGKR

-556 PTAEAVVESTKGLLQ
+556 PTAEAVVESTKGLLS
-571 RPGKAKLMVIV
+571 RPGKAKLMLIV
-582 TDGAADNTDSCRKAI
+582 TDGAADNPDSCRKAI

-608 MLGIDGVA
+608 MIGIMAGSATDS
-616 YTYKDICPVVDVKP
+616 YKDICPVVAVEDIAR
-630 DSLRAEMF
+630 LRAEML

>member
-10 HTVQTQCRV
+10 HAAQTQCRV

-34 SVCDPAHAEIDTPS
+34 SICDPSQAEIDTPS
-48 EAALG
+48 EAALS
-53 LLPKEKRDTY
+53 LLSKEKRDTY

-76 TMCPTVRDHMEQ
+76 TMCPIVRDHMVQ
-88 QEYMRQVAKKLG
+88 QEYMRDWARRLG
-100 ISDMEFHRFF
+100 MSAVEFHRFF

-122 VCERPGR
+122 VNERPGR

-134 NLVAAMWLAGDMN
+134 DLVAAMWLSGDMN
-147 YSPKPAQSGEVKNV
+147 YSPKPAQSGDVKNV

-166 LLHARCKYHRV
+166 LLHARCKYHKV
-177 TEMNADD
+177 TEMDADD

-190 LEDAIGQDKVKEIN
+190 LEDIIGADKVKEIN
-204 RLLHDIIMTGV
+204 RLLHDIIMTGRV
-215 IGDGKVLDNTKH
+215 GDGKVLDNTKH
-227 VMDLLAQ
+227 VMD
-234 ILQLAGVGQ
+234 QLAKILTIAGVN
-243 HGQGQQDQQG
+243 GQQSQNQQSGQG
-253 QGQDSQSQGQQSQ
+253 QGQDSQQSDQSQNQQGQ

-281 SQSQAGDQSQGQQ
+281 S
-294 GDQSQGQQGD
+294 
-304 QSQGQQDQ
+304 
-312 QSSGQGQ
+312 SGQG
-319 PAEGEPDAQTQA
+319 EPDDSQPDEQTQA
-331 EADSLRTGNGN
+331 DADSLRMGNGN

-364 LAKDLADAV
+364 LQKDLADAV
-373 AKAERQADKEGTMS
+373 AKAEQQANSEGTMS
-387 EVSAESVNRRTEVK
+387 EVSAESTSGHTEVR
-401 DAQPDDD
+401 DAKPDDS
-408 NLPGGRVLP
+408 NLPGGKALP
-417 DPVFEGGQLFKARL
+417 DPVFEGGQLFKSRL

-459 IKPTADTRRTMTL
+459 IRPTADTRRTMTL
-472 STDRGHDVDILLD
+472 SKDRGHDVDILLD
-485 ASGSMSRDGKR
+485 ASGSMGRDGKR
-496 DAAITAA
+496 MAAITAA
-503 WGIHHALLGVPNVTA
+503 WGIHHALLGVPKVTA
-518 RVLSF
+518 RVISF

-556 PTAEAVVESTKGLLQ
+556 PTAEAVVESTKGLMA
-571 RPGKAKLMVIV
+571 RPGKAKLMLIV
-582 TDGAADNTDSCRKAI
+582 TDGAADNPDSCRKAI

-630 DSLRAEMF
+630 DSLRAEML

>member
-10 HTVQTQCRV
+10 HAAQTQCRV
-19 TVKRYTT
+19 AVKRYTT

-34 SVCDPAHAEIDTPS
+34 SVCDPSQAEIDTPS
-48 EAALG
+48 EAALA

-76 TMCPTVRDHMEQ
+76 TMCPNVRDHMSQ
-88 QEYMRQVAKKLG
+88 QAYMREWAKRLG
-100 ISDMEFHRFF
+100 MRDVEFHRFF

-122 VCERPGR
+122 VNERPGR

-134 NLVAAMWLAGDMN
+134 DLVLAMWLSGDMN
-147 YSPKPAQSGEVKNV
+147 YSPVPAQSGDVKNI

-166 LLHARCKYHRV
+166 LLHARCKYHKV
-177 TEMNADD
+177 TEMDADD

-190 LEDAIGQDKVKEIN
+190 LEDVIGADKVKEIN

-215 IGDGKVLDNTKH
+215 IGDGKVLENTKH
-227 VMDLLAQ
+227 VMD
-234 ILQLAGVGQ
+234 QLAKILTTAGVN
-243 HGQGQQDQQG
+243 GQQSGQG

-266 SQSGDGQSDSSNSQQ
+266 NQSGDGQSDSSNSQPQ
-281 SQSQAGDQSQGQQ
+281 SQSQAGDQSQGQ
-294 GDQSQGQQGD
+294 
-304 QSQGQQDQ
+304 
-312 QSSGQGQ
+312 
-319 PAEGEPDAQTQA
+319 PAEGEPDDSQPDEQTQA
-331 EADSLRTGNGN
+331 DADSLRMGNGN
-342 GQSVVKWDP
+342 GQSVVNWNP

-364 LAKDLADAV
+364 LQKDLQQAV
-373 AKAERQADKEGTMS
+373 DKAEAEAQKQGTMS
-387 EVSAESVNRRTEVK
+387 EVSAESVNGRTETG
-401 DAQPDDD
+401 DAKPDDS
-408 NLPGGRVLP
+408 NLPGGKALP

-431 TQQTLARRSFETGGI
+431 TQQTLQRRSFETGGI

-472 STDRGHDVDILLD
+472 SKDRGHDVDILLD
-485 ASGSMSRDGKR
+485 ASGSMGRNGKR

-503 WGIHHALLGVPNVTA
+503 WGIHHALLGVPNITA

-523 SGVIAD
+523 RGVISD
-529 EVKTIIPVRGRASFT
+529 MVETIIPVRGRASFT

-556 PTAEAVVESTKGLLQ
+556 PTTEAVVESTKGLLS

-582 TDGAADNTDSCRKAI
+582 TDGAADNPDSCRKAI

-608 MLGIDGVA
+608 MIGIDGVA
-616 YTYKDICPVVDVKP
+616 STYKDICPVVDVEP
-630 DSLRAEMF
+630 DQLRAELF

>member
-10 HTVQTQCRV
+10 HAAQTQCRV

-34 SVCDPAHAEIDTPS
+34 SVCDPQQAEIDTPS

-88 QEYMRQVAKKLG
+88 QAYLHDWAKKLG
-100 ISDMEFHRFF
+100 MDAGEFHRFF

-166 LLHARCKYHRV
+166 LLHARCKYHGV
-177 TEMNADD
+177 TEMDADD

-190 LEDAIGQDKVKEIN
+190 LEDLIGSDKVKEISG
-204 RLLHDIIMTGV
+204 LLHDIVMTGR
-215 IGDGKVLDNTKH
+215 IGDGKVLENTKH
-227 VMDLLAQ
+227 VMDQLAQ
-234 ILQLAGVGQ
+234 ILTIAGVNNQ
-243 HGQGQQDQQG
+243 QGQGQG
-253 QGQDSQSQGQQSQ
+253 QGQDSQSQNQQGQ

-281 SQSQAGDQSQGQQ
+281 SQSQGQQ
-294 GDQSQGQQGD
+294 GDQS
-304 QSQGQQDQ
+304 QDQ

-319 PAEGEPDAQTQA
+319 PAEGEPDDETQA

-387 EVSAESVNRRTEVK
+387 EVSAESTSGRTEVK
-401 DAQPDDD
+401 DAQPNDS
-408 NLPGGRVLP
+408 NLPDGKALP

-472 STDRGHDVDILLD
+472 SNDRGHDVDILLD

-523 SGVIAD
+523 RGVVSD
-529 EVKTIIPVRGRASFT
+529 TVETIIPVRGRASFT

-556 PTAEAVVESTKGLLQ
+556 PTAEAVVESTKGLLS

-582 TDGAADNTDSCRKAI
+582 TDGAADSPDSCRRAI

-608 MLGIDGVA
+608 MIGIMAGGATDS
-616 YTYKDICPVVDVKP
+616 YKDICPVVEVGDIAQ
-630 DSLRAEMF
+630 LRAEML

>member
-10 HTVQTQCRV
+10 HTAQAQCRV
-19 TVKRYTT
+19 AVKRYTT

-48 EAALG
+48 EAALS
-53 LLPKEKRDTY
+53 LLSKEKRDTY

-88 QEYMRQVAKKLG
+88 QSYLRNWAKKLG

-134 NLVAAMWLAGDMN
+134 NLVAAMWLSGDMN
-147 YSPKPAQSGEVKNV
+147 YSPKPAQSGDVKNV

-166 LLHARCKYHRV
+166 LLHARCKYHGV
-177 TEMNADD
+177 TEMDADD

-190 LEDAIGQDKVKEIN
+190 LEDMIGQDKVREIN
-204 RLLHDIIMTGV
+204 RLLHDIIMTGRV
-215 IGDGKVLDNTKH
+215 GDGKVLDNTKH
-227 VMDLLAQ
+227 VMDQLAQ
-234 ILQLAGVGQ
+234 ILTIAGVGQ
-243 HGQGQQDQQG
+243 NSQQDQSGQGQSD
-253 QGQDSQSQGQQSQ
+253 QSQ
-266 SQSGDGQSDSSNSQQ
+266 GQSDSSNSQQ
-281 SQSQAGDQSQGQQ
+281 SQAG
-294 GDQSQGQQGD
+294 
-304 QSQGQQDQ
+304 DQ
-312 QSSGQGQ
+312 QSSGQGEPQ
-319 PAEGEPDAQTQA
+319 DGGSDADSSDGEPDAETQA
-331 EADSLRTGNGN
+331 EADSLRTGSGT
-342 GQSVVKWDP
+342 GKSVVNWNP
-351 DASMSEGTQLAKD
+351 DASMSEDTQLAKD

-373 AKAERQADKEGTMS
+373 AKAERQADKEGTLS
-387 EVSAESVNRRTEVK
+387 EVSAESVNRRTETG
-401 DAQPDDD
+401 DAKADDG

-417 DPVFEGGQLFKARL
+417 DPVFDGGAMFKARL

-446 KKWAKAYRQSLTG
+446 KKWAKAYRQSMTG
-459 IKPTADTRRTMTL
+459 IRPTADTRRTMSL
-472 STDRGHDVDILLD
+472 SQDRGHDVDILLD

-523 SGVIAD
+523 RGVVSD
-529 EVKTIIPVRGRASFT
+529 MVETIIPVRGRASFT

-556 PTAEAVVESTKGLLQ
+556 PTAEAVVESTKGLLS
-571 RPGKAKLMVIV
+571 RPGKAKLMLIV
-582 TDGAADNTDSCRKAI
+582 TDGSADDPDSCRKAI
-597 VRAKRMGIRVV
+597 VRAKRMGIRAV
-608 MLGIDGVA
+608 MIGIMAGGATDS
-616 YTYKDICPVVDVKP
+616 YKDICPVVEVGDIAQ
-630 DSLRAEMF
+630 LRAEML

>member
-10 HTVQTQCRV
+10 HAAQTKCRV
-19 TVKRYTT
+19 AVKRYTT

-76 TMCPTVRDHMEQ
+76 TMCPTVGEHAQQ
-88 QEYMRQVAKKLG
+88 QEYLRDWAKKLG
-100 ISDMEFHRFF
+100 LTPSEFHRFF

-134 NLVAAMWLAGDMN
+134 NLVAAMWLSGDMN
-147 YSPKPAQSGEVKNV
+147 YSPKPAQSGDVKNI

-166 LLHARCKYHRV
+166 LLHARCVYHKV
-177 TEMNADD
+177 TEMDADD

-190 LEDAIGQDKVKEIN
+190 LEDMIGADKVKEIN
-204 RLLHDIIMTGV
+204 RLLHDIIMTGRV
-215 IGDGKVLDNTKH
+215 GDGKVLDNTKH
-227 VMDLLAQ
+227 VMDQLAQ

-243 HGQGQQDQQG
+243 NSQQDQSGQGQSDQPQQG
-253 QGQDSQSQGQQSQ
+253 QGQ

-281 SQSQAGDQSQGQQ
+281 SQAGDQSQGQQ
-294 GDQSQGQQGD
+294 GQ
-304 QSQGQQDQ
+304 
-312 QSSGQGQ
+312 GQGQ
-319 PAEGEPDAQTQA
+319 PAEGEPDDETQA
-331 EADSLRTGNGN
+331 EADSLRMGNGT
-342 GQSVVKWDP
+342 GRSVVNWDA

-364 LAKDLADAV
+364 LAKDLVDAV

-387 EVSAESVNRRTEVK
+387 EVSAESVNGHTEVK
-401 DAQPDDD
+401 DAQPDDI
-408 NLPGGRVLP
+408 NLPVENGQAVHP
-417 DPVFEGGQLFKARL
+417 ADPSFEGAQMFRARL
-431 TQQTLARRSFETGGI
+431 TQQTLERRSFETGGI

-459 IKPTADTRRTMTL
+459 IKPTADTRRTMSL
-472 STDRGHDVDILLD
+472 SQDRGHDVDILLD
-485 ASGSMSRDGKR
+485 GSGSMNRDGKR
-496 DAAITAA
+496 LAAITAA
-503 WGIHHALLGVPNVTA
+503 WGIHHALLGVPKVTA

-523 SGVIAD
+523 RGGVSD
-529 EVKTIIPVRGRASFT
+529 MVETIIPVRGRASFA
-544 EAVKKYTVRGGT
+544 EAVAKYTVRGST

-571 RPGKAKLMVIV
+571 RPGKAKLMLIV
-582 TDGAADNTDSCRKAI
+582 TDGAADNPEACRRAI
-597 VRAKRMGIRVV
+597 VRAKRMGIRVA
-608 MLGIDGVA
+608 MIGIMAGGATDS
-616 YTYKDICPVVDVKP
+616 YKDICPVVEVGDIAQ
-630 DSLRAEMF
+630 LRAEML

>member
-10 HTVQTQCRV
+10 HSAQSQCRV
-19 TVKRYTT
+19 TVKRYTQ

-34 SVCDPAHAEIDTPS
+34 SVCDPSQAEIDTPS

-88 QEYMRQVAKKLG
+88 QEYLRQWAKKLG
-100 ISDMEFHRFF
+100 LSQSEFHRFF

-134 NLVAAMWLAGDMN
+134 NLVVAMWLSGDMN
-147 YSPKPAQSGEVKNV
+147 YSPKPAQSGDVKNV

-166 LLHARCKYHRV
+166 LLHARCKYHGV
-177 TEMNADD
+177 TEMDADD

-190 LEDAIGQDKVKEIN
+190 LEDTIGQDKVKEIN
-204 RLLHDIIMTGV
+204 RLLHDIIMTGR
-215 IGDGKVLDNTKH
+215 IGAGKVLENTKH
-227 VMDLLAQ
+227 VMDQLAK

-243 HGQGQQDQQG
+243 QS
-253 QGQDSQSQGQQSQ
+253 GQDSQSQGQQSQNQQGQGQ

-281 SQSQAGDQSQGQQ
+281 SQSQDQSGDQSQAGDQSQGQ
-294 GDQSQGQQGD
+294 
-304 QSQGQQDQ
+304 
-312 QSSGQGQ
+312 QGQ

-331 EADSLRTGNGN
+331 DADSLRMGNGT
-342 GQSVVKWDP
+342 GKSVVNWNP

-364 LAKDLADAV
+364 LAKDLQQAV
-373 AKAERQADKEGTMS
+373 DKAEAEAQKQGTMS
-387 EVSAESVNRRTEVK
+387 EVSAESVNGRTETG
-401 DAQPDDD
+401 DAKADDG
-408 NLPGGRVLP
+408 NLPGGKALP
-417 DPVFEGGQLFKARL
+417 DPVFEGGQLFKSRL

-459 IKPTADTRRTMTL
+459 IKPAADTRRTMTL
-472 STDRGHDVDILLD
+472 SNDRGHDVDILLD
-485 ASGSMSRDGKR
+485 ASGSMGRDGKR

-503 WGIHHALLGVPNVTA
+503 WGIHHALLGVPNITA

-523 SGVIAD
+523 SGVIVD

-556 PTAEAVVESTKGLLQ
+556 PTAEAVVESTKGLLS
-571 RPGKAKLMVIV
+571 RPGKAKLMLIV
-582 TDGAADNTDSCRKAI
+582 TDGAADNPDSCRKAI

-608 MLGIDGVA
+608 MIGIMAGSATDS
-616 YTYKDICPVVDVKP
+616 YKDICPVVEVK
-630 DSLRAEMF
+630 DTAQLRAEML

>member
-10 HTVQTQCRV
+10 HAAQTQCRV
-19 TVKRYTT
+19 TVKRYTQ

-34 SVCDPAHAEIDTPS
+34 SVCDPQYAEIDTPS
-48 EAALG
+48 ESALA
-53 LLPKEKRDTY
+53 LLPREKRDTY

-88 QEYMRQVAKKLG
+88 QAYLRDWAKKLG
-100 ISDMEFHRFF
+100 MGDMEFHRFF

-122 VCERPGR
+122 VQERPGR

-134 NLVAAMWLAGDMN
+134 NLVAAMWLSGDMN

-177 TEMNADD
+177 TEMDADD

-190 LEDAIGQDKVKEIN
+190 LEDMIGSDNVREIN

-215 IGDGKVLDNTKH
+215 IGDGKVLENTKH
-227 VMDLLAQ
+227 VMDLLAE
-234 ILQLAGVGQ
+234 ILTIAGVS
-243 HGQGQQDQQG
+243 GQQSQNQQSGQG
-253 QGQDSQSQGQQSQ
+253 QGQGQNQQSQGQ

-281 SQSQAGDQSQGQQ
+281 SQSGDQQSGDQS
-294 GDQSQGQQGD
+294 D
-304 QSQGQQDQ
+304 
-312 QSSGQGQ
+312 SSGQGEPQ
-319 PAEGEPDAQTQA
+319 DGEPDAQTQA

-342 GQSVVKWDP
+342 GQSVVNWNP

-364 LAKDLADAV
+364 LQKDLDKAV
-373 AKAERQADKEGTMS
+373 AEAEQQANKEGTMS
-387 EVSAESVNRRTEVK
+387 EVSAESTSGRTETG
-401 DAQPDDD
+401 DAKADDS
-408 NLPGGRVLP
+408 NLPGGKALP
-417 DPVFEGGQLFKARL
+417 DPVFEGGAMFKARL

-472 STDRGHDVDILLD
+472 SKDRGHDVDILLD

-496 DAAITAA
+496 DAAITTA

-523 SGVIAD
+523 RGTVSDTV
-529 EVKTIIPVRGRASFT
+529 ETIIPVRGRASFT

-556 PTAEAVVESTKGLLQ
+556 PTAEAVVESTKGLLS

-582 TDGAADNTDSCRKAI
+582 TDGAADSPDSCRKAI
-597 VRAKRMGIRVV
+597 VRAKRMGIRAV
-608 MLGIDGVA
+608 MIGIMAGGATDF
-616 YTYKDICPVVDVKP
+616 YKDICPVVEVEDIAQ
-630 DSLRAEMF
+630 LRAEML

>member
-10 HTVQTQCRV
+10 HAAQTQCRV

-34 SVCDPAHAEIDTPS
+34 SVCDPAQAEIDTPS

-76 TMCPTVRDHMEQ
+76 TMCQTVRDHMEQ
-88 QEYMRQVAKKLG
+88 QEYLRQWAKKLG
-100 ISDMEFHRFF
+100 MGDVEFHRFF

-134 NLVAAMWLAGDMN
+134 NLVLAMWLSGDMN
-147 YSPKPAQSGEVKNV
+147 CSPAPAQSGEVKNV

-166 LLHARCKYHRV
+166 LLHARCKYHGV
-177 TEMNADD
+177 TEMDADD

-190 LEDAIGQDKVKEIN
+190 LEDMIGADKVKRIN
-204 RLLHDIIMTGV
+204 HLLHEIIMTGKV
-215 IGDGKVLDNTKH
+215 GDGKVLDNTKH
-227 VMDLLAQ
+227 VMDLLAE
-234 ILQLAGVGQ
+234 ILTIAGVNGQ
-243 HGQGQQDQQG
+243 QNQQDQQSGQGQQSQNQQGQQG
-253 QGQDSQSQGQQSQ
+253 QGQQ
-266 SQSGDGQSDSSNSQQ
+266 GQSDSSNSQQ
-281 SQSQAGDQSQGQQ
+281 SQAGDQPG
-294 GDQSQGQQGD
+294 QSQD
-304 QSQGQQDQ
+304 SQ
-312 QSSGQGQ
+312 QSSGQG
-319 PAEGEPDAQTQA
+319 EPDDSQPDEQTQA
-331 EADSLRTGNGN
+331 DADSLRMGNGN
-342 GQSVVKWDP
+342 GQSVVNWNP

-364 LAKDLADAV
+364 LQKDLDKAV
-373 AKAERQADKEGTMS
+373 DKAEAEAQKQGTMS
-387 EVSAESVNRRTEVK
+387 EVSAESVNRRTETG
-401 DAQPDDD
+401 DAKADDS
-408 NLPGGRVLP
+408 NLPGGKALP

-472 STDRGHDVDILLD
+472 SKDRGHDVDILLD
-485 ASGSMSRDGKR
+485 ASGSMGRNGKR

-523 SGVIAD
+523 NGVIAD

-556 PTAEAVVESTKGLLQ
+556 PTAEAVVESTKGLLS
-571 RPGKAKLMVIV
+571 RPGKAKLMLIV
-582 TDGAADNTDSCRKAI
+582 TDGAADNPDSCRKAI

-608 MLGIDGVA
+608 MIGIDGVA

-638 RQLAKNI
+638 RQLAANI

>member
-10 HTVQTQCRV
+10 HEAQTQCRV

-48 EAALG
+48 EAALR
-53 LLPKEKRDTY
+53 LLTKEKRDTY

-88 QEYMRQVAKKLG
+88 QAYMRDWAKRLG
-100 ISDMEFHRFF
+100 MDAGEFHRFF

-122 VCERPGR
+122 VNERPGR

-134 NLVAAMWLAGDMN
+134 NLVAAMWLSGDMN
-147 YSPKPAQSGEVKNV
+147 YSPAPAQSGEVKNV

-166 LLHARCKYHRV
+166 LLHARCKYHKV
-177 TEMNADD
+177 TEMDADD

-190 LEDAIGQDKVKEIN
+190 LEDMIGQDKVKEIN
-204 RLLHDIIMTGV
+204 RLLHDIIMTGKV
-215 IGDGKVLDNTKH
+215 GDGKVLENTKH
-227 VMDLLAQ
+227 VMD
-234 ILQLAGVGQ
+234 QLAKILTIAGVNGQ
-243 HGQGQQDQQG
+243 QSQNQQSGQGQQSQPQAGDQSQQG

-266 SQSGDGQSDSSNSQQ
+266 SQ
-281 SQSQAGDQSQGQQ
+281 AG
-294 GDQSQGQQGD
+294 
-304 QSQGQQDQ
+304 DQ
-312 QSSGQGQ
+312 QSSGQGE
-319 PAEGEPDAQTQA
+319 PADSEPDAQTQA
-331 EADSLRTGNGN
+331 DADSLRMGNGN

-364 LAKDLADAV
+364 LAKDLQQAV
-373 AKAERQADKEGTMS
+373 DKAEAEAQKQGTMS
-387 EVSAESVNRRTEVK
+387 EVSAESVNVRTETG
-401 DAQPDDD
+401 DAKADDG
-408 NLPGGRVLP
+408 NLPGGRALP

-472 STDRGHDVDILLD
+472 SNDRGHDVDILLD
-485 ASGSMSRDGKR
+485 ASGSMGRGGKR

-518 RVLSF
+518 RVISF

-556 PTAEAVVESTKGLLQ
+556 PTAEAVVESTKGLLA
-571 RPGKAKLMVIV
+571 RPGKAKLMLIV
-582 TDGAADNTDSCRKAI
+582 TDGAADNPDSCRKAI

-608 MLGIDGVA
+608 MIGIMAGGATDS
-616 YTYKDICPVVDVKP
+616 YKDICPVVEVGDIAQ
-630 DSLRAEMF
+630 LRAEML